1 MYILSHVEFRSDT
14 DRLFNGENR
23 VKKQCIVTNTMYVMW
38 DTCSLNTQDIV
49 SNIQCEVGDNCI
61 EIGENFTASIGDLM
75 VAN

>member
-1 MYILSHVEFRSDT
+1 MFILSHVEFRSDT

-49 SNIQCEVGDNCI
+49 SNI
-61 EIGENFTASIGDLM
+61 
-75 VAN
+75 

>member
-38 DTCSLNTQDIV
+38 IHVVLIHKILSLIYSV
-49 SNIQCEVGDNCI
+49 K
-61 EIGENFTASIGDLM
+61 
-75 VAN
+75 